1 MLKNDAFLR
10 ACRKEPVEFTPVWIM
25 RQAGRYMKEY
35 RAIRKKVDF
44 LTLCK
49 TPGLVA
55 EATLLPVDLLGVDAA
70 ILFSDIL
77 IPVEAMGMEIRFTE
91 KRGPVFSDPVR
102 SESRAETL
110 SVPGPSESE
119 ERMPFIAE
127 SIRLILQALGGRVPL
142 IGFAG
147 APFTLATYMIEGET
161 SKSFTWIKRIMYS
174 NPGLLHN
181 VLDKVATT
189 VIHYLNMQIQAGVHA
204 VQLFDTWAGSLSPDD
219 YREFALPYTRQ
230 VIDGIT
236 GGINR
241 GITRGIDRK
250 GCPVILFAN
259 GVSGILEDM
268 ADSGAGVI
276 GLDWRIDIG
285 DAMRRIGGKAALQG
299 NLDPCV
305 LYSGPS
311 VIRRYARSILDKYGP
326 GPGHIFN
333 LGHGILPDTPVDHA
347 KALVEIV
354 HEESSRR

>member
-1 MLKNDAFLR
+1 MLKNDSFLR
-10 ACRKEPVEFTPVWIM
+10 ACRKEPVEVTPVWIM

-55 EATLLPVDLLGVDAA
+55 EATLLPVDILGVDAA

-77 IPVEAMGMEIRFTE
+77 IPVEAMGMEVRFTE
-91 KRGPVFSDPVR
+91 KRGPVFSEPVR
-102 SESRAETL
+102 SESRAEGL

-119 ERMPFIAE
+119 ERMPFIPE
-127 SIRLILQALGGRVPL
+127 SIRLTLRALGGRVPL
-142 IGFAG
+142 IGFSG

-174 NPGLLHN
+174 NPGFLHN
-181 VLDKVATT
+181 LLDKVATT

-204 VQLFDTWAGSLSPDD
+204 VQLFDTWAGALSPDD
-219 YREFALPYTRQ
+219 YREFALPYTRK
-230 VIDGIT
+230 VIDGI
-236 GGINR
+236 N
-241 GITRGIDRK
+241 RGIDRK
-250 GCPVILFAN
+250 GCPIILFAN
-259 GVSGILEDM
+259 GVGGILEAM
-268 ADSGAGVI
+268 AESGAGVI

-285 DAMRRIGGKAALQG
+285 DARKRVGRMAAIQG

-311 VIRRYARSILDKYGP
+311 VIRRYVRSILDKYGP

-354 HEESSRR
+354 HEESGRGTGNHEYPK